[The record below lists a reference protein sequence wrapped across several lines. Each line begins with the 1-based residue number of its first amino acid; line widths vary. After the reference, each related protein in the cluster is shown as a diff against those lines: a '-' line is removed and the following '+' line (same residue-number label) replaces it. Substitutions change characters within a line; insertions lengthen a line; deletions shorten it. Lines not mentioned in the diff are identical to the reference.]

1 MKQATP
7 SVTTEPLF
15 IVGTN
20 PAPPAVESTATQPT
34 TTVFHGFSYLLGLL
48 TALVLVGGST
58 LLLHRTEPPP
68 IVLHPPPTAAPTAT
82 PLPTATPAPIV
93 VFVSGAVVRSGIYSL
108 PSEARVADAIMAA
121 GGVTND
127 ANAAIVNQAEPLW
140 DGAQVHV
147 PSLTTTANVAP
158 EPPMGVSG
166 VAAGSNPAVAQS
178 SGVSAGLINLNTA
191 AATDLESLHGIGPS
205 KAAAIIANRPYAT
218 VDELDKV
225 PGIGPSTL
233 EQLRPLVTVQ

>member
-7 SVTTEPLF
+7 SASTDSLF

-20 PAPPAVESTATQPT
+20 PAPSTTGQSTATQPT
-34 TTVFHGFSYLLGLL
+34 AVFHGFSYLLGLL

-58 LLLHRTEPPP
+58 LLLRRADPPP

-82 PLPTATPAPIV
+82 PIPTATPAPIV
-93 VFVSGAVVRSGIYSL
+93 VFVSGAVVRAGIYSL
-108 PSEARVADAIMAA
+108 APAARVADAIAAA
-121 GGVTND
+121 GGVTSE
-127 ANAAIVNQAEPLW
+127 ANSALVNQAETLW

-147 PSLTTTANVAP
+147 PTLVTAAANVAS
-158 EPPMGVSG
+158 EPPVGVSG
-166 VAAGSNPAVAQS
+166 TAASGAPAVAQ
-178 SGVSAGLINLNTA
+178 GGGAGLVNLNTA
-191 AATDLESLHGIGPS
+191 TATDLETLPGIGPS
-205 KAAAIIANRPYAT
+205 KAAAIIANRPYST
-218 VDELDKV
+218 VDDLDKV